1 MPAQFVDDGHGDQ
14 HGDDDCPGQPAG
26 ERIESC
32 LHTSAGGSTEYK
44 HTKKSSI
51 LVLPAPP
58 AAPPG
63 LPVGPVEGPTERFK
77 RVFLSR
83 RSCIWTYGKGRAVG
97 GELSGCKF

>member
-1 MPAQFVDDGHGDQ
+1 MLWLNTLFPPLQHQLRGGQMPAQFVDDGHGDQ

-26 ERIESC
+26 ERIESR

-58 AAPPG
+58 AAP
-63 LPVGPVEGPTERFK
+63 RFA
-77 RVFLSR
+77 R
-83 RSCIWTYGKGRAVG
+83 RS
-97 GELSGCKF
+97 L